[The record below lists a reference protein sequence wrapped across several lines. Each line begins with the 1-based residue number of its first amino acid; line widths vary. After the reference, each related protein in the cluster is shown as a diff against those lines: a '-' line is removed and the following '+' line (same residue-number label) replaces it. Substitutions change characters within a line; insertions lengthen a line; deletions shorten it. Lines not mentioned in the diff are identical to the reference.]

1 MNKKPLG
8 GLGVTWL
15 VLLALAP
22 LLAGEAKAGLGGTAS
37 PSVALAWNASASS
50 DVTNYDVLYGV
61 ASGVLTEELAV
72 GTNLSATVTGL
83 IPGTT
88 YFFAVVAVDI
98 NGNESAYS
106 SETNYLASDLSCTVA
121 ISNLDQ
127 TYSGQPEPV
136 TVTTVPAS
144 LAVNVTYNG
153 SASVPVDAGSY
164 TVIATV
170 ASATYAGAAT
180 NMLVISPALA
190 VVTLANLQQTYNNAG
205 NEVSVTTQPAGLTTV
220 VTYNGLTNLPTGTG
234 SYTVVGSIVGGNYIG
249 STTNTLLI
257 EVAPQTIT
265 FNPIANQTSTNAPV
279 QLTATASSGLAVI
292 FAVVSGPATLNG
304 SVLTLTGA
312 GVVTVE
318 ATQSGNDDWSAA
330 PSVEQSF
337 NVSLAPVIAG
347 QPASQAVLIGGEAV
361 FSVTASGAPPL
372 SYQWSFDG
380 TNISG
385 ATSASLTLTDLQA
398 CQSGC
403 YAVLVG
409 NSFGSTL
416 SSNAMLAV
424 GSLPRISGQPASQSV
439 ESNCNATFSV
449 SASSAQTVGY
459 QWWYNDAALDAAT
472 NSSLAISGVQASN
485 FGSYSVVLTNV
496 FGATTSAVA
505 VLALAL
511 PPQANPVTV
520 LRFPQGGVRVNVS
533 ALTSN
538 DTVAMYDSLTVIE
551 VSTNSAE
558 GGSVSLS
565 GSWIYYTPPA
575 NGAASDTF
583 TYTVSDGHCG
593 TSMAT
598 VTVLP
603 GASNPQPL
611 NFAIANT
618 GDGSVQLSFDGMPG
632 GAYQIQCTASL
643 SPASWQT
650 LTNAPANSLGVFQ
663 ISDSSAANLPMR
675 FYRALWPQP

>member
-347 QPASQAVLIGGEAV
+347 QPASQAVLIGG
-361 FSVTASGAPPL
+361 
-372 SYQWSFDG
+372 
-380 TNISG
+380 
-385 ATSASLTLTDLQA
+385 ASLTLTDLQA

>member
-1 MNKKPLG
+1 
-8 GLGVTWL
+8 
-15 VLLALAP
+15 
-22 LLAGEAKAGLGGTAS
+22 
-37 PSVALAWNASASS
+37 
-50 DVTNYDVLYGV
+50 
-61 ASGVLTEELAV
+61 
-72 GTNLSATVTGL
+72 
-83 IPGTT
+83 
-88 YFFAVVAVDI
+88 
-98 NGNESAYS
+98 
-106 SETNYLASDLSCTVA
+106 
-121 ISNLDQ
+121 
-127 TYSGQPEPV
+127 
-136 TVTTVPAS
+136 
-144 LAVNVTYNG
+144 
-153 SASVPVDAGSY
+153 
-164 TVIATV
+164 
-170 ASATYAGAAT
+170 
-180 NMLVISPALA
+180 
-190 VVTLANLQQTYNNAG
+190 
-205 NEVSVTTQPAGLTTV
+205 
-220 VTYNGLTNLPTGTG
+220 
-234 SYTVVGSIVGGNYIG
+234 
-249 STTNTLLI
+249 
-257 EVAPQTIT
+257 
-265 FNPIANQTSTNAPV
+265 
-279 QLTATASSGLAVI
+279 
-292 FAVVSGPATLNG
+292 
-304 SVLTLTGA
+304 
-312 GVVTVE
+312 
-318 ATQSGNDDWSAA
+318 
-330 PSVEQSF
+330 
-337 NVSLAPVIAG
+337 
-347 QPASQAVLIGGEAV
+347 
-361 FSVTASGAPPL
+361 
-372 SYQWSFDG
+372 
-380 TNISG
+380 
-385 ATSASLTLTDLQA
+385 
-398 CQSGC
+398 
-403 YAVLVG
+403 
-409 NSFGSTL
+409 
-416 SSNAMLAV
+416 MLAV